1 MKISEA
7 FDVYKTEFMLIKG
20 LSRRVLENN
29 EYVKQRLIRSVGDKD
44 INKLKLED
52 VSQFLEGIMTWRT
65 PDGQIKERKPNTIR
79 NDIMRLRSVLKYMN
93 IRGEKCLNYE
103 LIPSP
108 KPEQVTRPFLSADEV
123 TRMIDNAYSLRNK
136 VVISLLYS
144 SGIRL
149 SEMLQLDIDSIQNRK
164 FTVVGKGNKERLCFI
179 DERTEKLLA
188 EYLDQRN
195 DNCRALIIS
204 LSRKERMTPS
214 NVQLLIRNSALRA
227 GITKKVTPHVLRH
240 SFATNFISNNG
251 NIRVLST
258 LLGHSNVGTTMIYTH
273 IVDNELETYYKAFH
287 SVIDRSPVENC
298 GQICIDKSGILV
310 YN

>member
-52 VSQFLEGIMTWRT
+52 VSQFLEDIMTWRT

-108 KPEQVTRPFLSADEV
+108 KPEQVTRSFLSADEV

-149 SEMLQLDIDSIQNRK
+149 SEMIQLNVDSIQNRK
-164 FTVVGKGNKERLCFI
+164 FTVIGKGRKERLCFI
-179 DERTEKLLA
+179 DERTESLLA
-188 EYLDQRN
+188 EYLAQR
-195 DNCRALIIS
+195 DDDCPALIIS

-214 NVQLLIRNSALRA
+214 NVQLLLRNSGVRA
-227 GITKKVTPHVLRH
+227 GIQKRVTPHVLRH

-258 LLGHSNVGTTMIYTH
+258 LLGHSNVGTTMVYTH
-273 IVDNELETYYKAFH
+273 IVDNELESYYRTFH
-287 SVIDRSPVENC
+287 SIVDHQTVEKH
-298 GQICIDKSGILV
+298 GRFIIDKSKMLV